1 MLMTGELEVRK
12 QGQRLGFLS
21 DGAFFGEVPILDDSM
36 GSQIRLRT
44 ITAMTD
50 SRLCFIT
57 ADAIA
62 GEPPRFLLVSGL
74 HSCQDASDRCGQ
86 ACATGTRSWPCG

>member
-36 GSQIRLRT
+36 GSQIR
-44 ITAMTD
+44 
-50 SRLCFIT
+50 
-57 ADAIA
+57 
-62 GEPPRFLLVSGL
+62 
-74 HSCQDASDRCGQ
+74 
-86 ACATGTRSWPCG
+86 